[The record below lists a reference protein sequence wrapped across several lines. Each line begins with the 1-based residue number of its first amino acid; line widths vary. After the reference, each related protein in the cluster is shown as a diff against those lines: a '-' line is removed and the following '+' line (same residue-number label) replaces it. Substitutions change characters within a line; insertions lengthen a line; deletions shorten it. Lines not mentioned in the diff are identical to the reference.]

1 LCGALHDFVIFAIS
15 ARFSDHSRET
25 RQSFREFEDMAKGIC
40 AAQNEGGCALRKG
53 LGFMAL
59 TAAAVA
65 GWLAFS
71 GSDALSATV
80 GEKAP
85 AFTAQTADGKAVS
98 LADFAGKI
106 VVLEW
111 HNKDCPFVV
120 KHYESG
126 NMQALQK
133 ELTAKEVVWLTVNSS
148 AEGKQGYETAEAALK
163 TAADADAAPTHILLD
178 VDGAIGK
185 AYDAKT
191 TPHMFVVDKDGT
203 LVYAGAIDDRASFK
217 QEDIAGAKNYVREAV
232 KALAEGKTLETA
244 STKPYGCSV
253 KY

>member
-1 LCGALHDFVIFAIS
+1 
-15 ARFSDHSRET
+15 
-25 RQSFREFEDMAKGIC
+25 MAKSIC
-40 AAQNEGGCALRKG
+40 AMQKNPSCTMRKG
-53 LGFMAL
+53 LGLMAL

-71 GSDALSATV
+71 GGAALSATV

-85 AFTAQTADGKAVS
+85 AFTAQAADGKTVS
-98 LADFAGKI
+98 LSDFAGKT

-133 ELTAKEVVWLTVNSS
+133 EVAAKDVVWLTVNSS

-163 TAADADAAPTHILLD
+163 TAADAGATPTHILLD
-178 VDGAIGK
+178 TDGTVGK

-191 TPHMFVVDKDGT
+191 TPHMFVIDKEGT

-217 QEDIAGAKNYVREAV
+217 QEDIPGARNYVREAV
-232 KALAEGKTLETA
+232 NALLEGKPVETA

>member
-1 LCGALHDFVIFAIS
+1 
-15 ARFSDHSRET
+15 
-25 RQSFREFEDMAKGIC
+25 MAKEIC
-40 AAQNEGGCALRKG
+40 AMQNNAACTLRKG

-65 GWLAFS
+65 GWLAF
-71 GSDALSATV
+71 GASDALSATV

-85 AFTAQTADGKAVS
+85 AFTAKTADGKDVS
-98 LADFAGKI
+98 LSDFAGKV

-133 ELTAKEVVWLTVNSS
+133 EVTAKDVVWLTVNGS
-148 AEGKQGYETAEAALK
+148 AEGKQGYETGEQALK
-163 TAADADAAPTHILLD
+163 TAAADGAAATHILID
-178 VDGAIGK
+178 SDNVVSK

-191 TPHMFVVDKDGT
+191 TPHMFVVDKEGT

-217 QEDIAGAKNYVREAV
+217 QEDIPGAKNYVREAV
-232 KALAEGKTLETA
+232 NAVLEGKAVETA
-244 STKPYGCSV
+244 STKPYGCGV
-253 KY
+253 KYAD

>member
-1 LCGALHDFVIFAIS
+1 MATKLCASHKKFGFV
-15 ARFSDHSRET
+15 
-25 RQSFREFEDMAKGIC
+25 
-40 AAQNEGGCALRKG
+40 
-53 LGFMAL
+53 AL
-59 TAAAVA
+59 TAVAVA
-65 GWLAFS
+65 GWLAL
-71 GSDALSATV
+71 GVTAEAATV

-85 AFTAQTADGKAVS
+85 VFTAATADGKSVS
-98 LADFAGKI
+98 LADFAGKT

-111 HNKDCPFVV
+111 HNKECPFVV

-133 ELTAKEVVWLTVNSS
+133 ELTEKDVVWLTINSS
-148 AEGKQGYETAEAALK
+148 AEGKQGHESAEAALK
-163 TAADADAAPTHILLD
+163 TAADAAAAPTHILLD
-178 VDGAIGK
+178 TDGAVGK

-191 TPHMFVVDKDGT
+191 TPHMFVIDKEGT

-217 QEDIAGAKNYVREAV
+217 QEDIPGAKNYVREAV
-232 KALAEGKTLETA
+232 AALAEGKPVETS

>member
-1 LCGALHDFVIFAIS
+1 
-15 ARFSDHSRET
+15 
-25 RQSFREFEDMAKGIC
+25 MAKGIC
-40 AAQNEGGCALRKG
+40 AVQNESSCALRKG
-53 LGFMAL
+53 LGFVAL

-71 GSDALSATV
+71 GTDALSATV

-85 AFTAQTADGKAVS
+85 AFTAATADGKTVS
-98 LADFAGKI
+98 LADFAGKT

-111 HNKDCPFVV
+111 HNKECPFVV

-133 ELTAKEVVWLTVNSS
+133 ELTAKDVVWLTVNSS
-148 AEGKQGYETAEAALK
+148 ADGKQGHETAEAALK
-163 TAADADAAPTHILLD
+163 TAADSAAVPTHILLD
-178 VDGAIGK
+178 TDGTVGR

-191 TPHMFVVDKDGT
+191 TPHMYVIDKEGT

-217 QEDIAGAKNYVREAV
+217 QEDIPGAKNYVREAV
-232 KALAEGKTLETA
+232 AALAEGKAVETA